1 MRKAVF
7 IIAYGNQLQP
17 GETFFIKEKGFFY
30 GWASLMALIASQNLV
45 AYSVNMADNVML
57 GSYSQSALSGAAIVN
72 QIFFVVQFLANA
84 LGEGIVVLGS
94 QYWGKKDLPPIRRCI
109 GIALRLGALA
119 GSAVLALCFLWPRG
133 LLSLFTSDPLI
144 LLEAQKYLQILQFTF
159 PVFILSTILYAGLR
173 SVGSVKIAFCNSVL
187 SLGINVVCNYLF
199 IYGNFDCP
207 EMGIQGAAV
216 GTVIARIAEL
226 AIVLLYLARESRL
239 RLFSQ
244 KLFARDS
251 QLEKDYFRV
260 TTPILGAQLLWALT
274 TPTQTAILG
283 HLSADAIAANSVAT
297 TFYQYLKVI
306 VQAMCSATAVTIGR
320 IVGRGDLCRVREAG
334 RTLSVIFV
342 LVGLVL
348 GAGLYLLRLPLL
360 SFYELNPQAM
370 ELADQLMAVMS
381 VVMVGMSYQ
390 MPVSSGI
397 IRGGGDPR
405 YGFVTNLIS
414 TWGIVMPLSFL
425 GAFVWKLPVVQVV
438 MLLQSDQIFKVIPAF
453 CWYRSYR
460 WIRKLTR

>member
-1 MRKAVF
+1 
-7 IIAYGNQLQP
+7 
-17 GETFFIKEKGFFY
+17 
-30 GWASLMALIASQNLV
+30 MALIASQNLV

-397 IRGGGDPR
+397 IRGGDPR

>member
-1 MRKAVF
+1 
-7 IIAYGNQLQP
+7 
-17 GETFFIKEKGFFY
+17 
-30 GWASLMALIASQNLV
+30 MALIASQNLV

-199 IYGNFDCP
+199 IYGNFGCP

-244 KLFARDS
+244 KLFVRDS

-274 TPTQTAILG
+274 TPIQTAILG

-320 IVGRGDLCRVREAG
+320 IVGPVRDGVSALPH
-334 RTLSVIFV
+334 LS
-342 LVGLVL
+342 
-348 GAGLYLLRLPLL
+348 P
-360 SFYELNPQAM
+360 
-370 ELADQLMAVMS
+370 
-381 VVMVGMSYQ
+381 
-390 MPVSSGI
+390 
-397 IRGGGDPR
+397 
-405 YGFVTNLIS
+405 
-414 TWGIVMPLSFL
+414 W
-425 GAFVWKLPVVQVV
+425 
-438 MLLQSDQIFKVIPAF
+438 
-453 CWYRSYR
+453 
-460 WIRKLTR
+460 